1 MVKSDF
7 VTKKLRYYIENFNSL
22 TDEEIKQSQYF
33 VLYKANEH
41 MNKYQKLIKEVQEQN
56 QELIKVIDHYEGF
69 IRDSGLTKKFEFYS
83 RGKQV

>member
-22 TDEEIKQSQYF
+22 TDEEIKQSQYL

-41 MNKYQKLIKEVQEQN
+41 MNKYQELIKEVQEQN
-56 QELIKVIDHYEGF
+56 QELIKVIECYERF
-69 IRDSGLTKKFEFYS
+69 IKDAGIAKEFEFYAQKG
-83 RGKQV
+83 RV